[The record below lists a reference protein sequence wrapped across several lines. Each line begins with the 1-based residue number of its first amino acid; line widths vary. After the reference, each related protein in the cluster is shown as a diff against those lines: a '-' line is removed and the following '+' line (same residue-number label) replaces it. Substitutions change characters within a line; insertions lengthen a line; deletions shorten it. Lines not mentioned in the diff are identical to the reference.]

1 MNFSVLPCYCW
12 ACVTDSVCVCAC
24 VRERTWV
31 CHTFSIHMTGSLHAC
46 AHVCVCEHTFATC
59 VSVHMHRERECV
71 WLCLCVGVCVCLCV
85 CMCVSVRTF

>member
-46 AHVCVCEHTFATC
+46 AHVCVCVCEHTFATC
-59 VSVHMHRERECV
+59 VSLHMHRERECV

-85 CMCVSVRTF
+85 SVRTF